1 MKVVGRPEKT
11 FIIPTR
17 TLFDLKYDS
26 LEKKFKRKCRIVA
39 RGDIQKIF
47 LGKKTKFSAPVASH
61 VGLKLLLIYSF
72 NCETLVQLDVK
83 TAFLYGR
90 LPQGKYFE
98 LPIGHPSKRG
108 KENVWYSE
116 CALYGLLEGANAW
129 YFTICDKLTKMGF
142 TPLVC
147 EPCIFSKTIEQNDI
161 KVLIYVDDILVT
173 GTVRLVE
180 WVKRELEKDFKIKS
194 TEDIEK
200 YIGLNLFQLKE
211 EDCIEI
217 NHTTKIKDT
226 VLKWELEKAKG
237 VEFPISITTD
247 IEEEVL
253 EDKKIYQSVV
263 GSLNY
268 ITGGSRPDA
277 MFATNYFARRVQKA
291 SKRLLKLA
299 KNTLVYLRDTA
310 ERKIKLYKLLEKG
323 NRLVMYVDA
332 SFATETKRRSVYGFL
347 IYLNNS
353 LIHYRSKTLPLIV
366 LSSTEAE
373 YVALCKGVQDL
384 KWIKNILK
392 ELKMSV
398 MDTIVYCDSQPA
410 IKMVESP
417 VLNGRTKHVDLKLQ
431 YIREAASRGEF
442 KLEYIES
449 KENLADVL
457 TKAVRGRQFTY
468 LVNEIFN
475 PGNCKVREGANS
487 K

>member
-1 MKVVGRPEKT
+1 M
-11 FIIPTR
+11 
-17 TLFDLKYDS
+17 
-26 LEKKFKRKCRIVA
+26 
-39 RGDIQKIF
+39 
-47 LGKKTKFSAPVASH
+47 
-61 VGLKLLLIYSF
+61 
-72 NCETLVQLDVK
+72 
-83 TAFLYGR
+83 
-90 LPQGKYFE
+90 
-98 LPIGHPSKRG
+98 
-108 KENVWYSE
+108 
-116 CALYGLLEGANAW
+116 
-129 YFTICDKLTKMGF
+129 
-142 TPLVC
+142 
-147 EPCIFSKTIEQNDI
+147 
-161 KVLIYVDDILVT
+161 IYVDDILVI

-180 WVKRELEKDFKIKS
+180 WVKRELEKDFKIKC

-310 ERKIKLYKLLEKG
+310 DRKIKLYKLLEKG

-373 YVALCKGVQDL
+373 YVALCKGVLDL

-431 YIREAASRGEF
+431 YIREAASKGEF

-468 LVNEIFN
+468 LVNKIFN
-475 PGNCKVREGANS
+475 PENCKVREGVNS